1 MENFKI
7 ERIYMRKLQA
17 IAEIHNT
24 TLNIIINQ
32 AVESSIYNYEK
43 ENGIISIDFDKLNE
57 HNDAPVDE
65 VKPIPIEDWWIKIE
79 RDKDGLAMEE
89 CLDFMMSNL
98 PFVVADQCPNGG
110 IFYQVVC
117 DSNVK
122 DGWRGEIDRNTDYTH
137 YLPIPKLN

>member
-1 MENFKI
+1 MKTNNFI
-7 ERIYMRKLQA
+7 F
-17 IAEIHNT
+17 NF
-24 TLNIIINQ
+24 N
-32 AVESSIYNYEK
+32 
-43 ENGIISIDFDKLNE
+43 
-57 HNDAPVDE
+57 APVGE
-65 VKPIPIEDWWIKIE
+65 VKPIPIEGGWIKIE
-79 RDKDGLAMEE
+79 RDKDGLATEE

-137 YLPIPKLN
+137 YFPIPKLN